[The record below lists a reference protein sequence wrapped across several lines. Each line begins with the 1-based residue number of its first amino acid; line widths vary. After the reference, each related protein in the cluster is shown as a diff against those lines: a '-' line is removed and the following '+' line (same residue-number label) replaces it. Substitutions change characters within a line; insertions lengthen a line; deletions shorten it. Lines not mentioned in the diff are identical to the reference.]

1 MQNLTT
7 SIEDG
12 RLPTYNEGVRPR
24 AMFLVVVGCY
34 APIPPVGAPCASNRA
49 CPEELVCAFGK
60 CVAETPACIPIVA
73 GSGKLTAPRLDSA
86 IVLDGDLSDWP
97 TCFVTVDPSSAG
109 LVRDL
114 GAGGNF
120 ASGRF
125 SVAADADHLY
135 VAAEVQSVPPLG
147 DHLPPAVYLNNA
159 ISTYFDG
166 DGQFATATYDADAAQ
181 IVVDHAN
188 REQAFHSGSTVT
200 VPDVASVAM
209 TGTSTFTIEMSVA
222 PATFGLAA
230 FANPIGFDI
239 GLVGGDGSVMTSEL
253 VWFQACK
260 PPACGCSNGDAA
272 PYCDARELGT
282 VELAP

>member
-1 MQNLTT
+1 MHL
-7 SIEDG
+7 
-12 RLPTYNEGVRPR
+12 R

-34 APIPPVGAPCASNRA
+34 SPKPPVGAPCATNKA

-60 CVAETPACIPIVA
+60 CVAETPACIPIA
-73 GSGKLTAPRLDSA
+73 SSPGKLTAPRLDSP

-114 GAGGNF
+114 GAGGKF

-125 SVAADADHLY
+125 SVAADAGHLY
-135 VAAEVQSVPPLG
+135 VAAEVQIVPPLG
-147 DHLPPAVYLNNA
+147 DHPLPAVYLNNA

-166 DGQFATATYDADAAQ
+166 DGQFATATYDPDAAQ

-188 REQAFHSGSTVT
+188 REQAFHSGSTTSAPNV
-200 VPDVASVAM
+200 VSAAM

-222 PATFGLAA
+222 PTTFGLTA

-260 PPACGCSNGDAA
+260 PPACGCPSGTDAA
-272 PYCDARELGT
+272 PYCDAREFGT
-282 VELAP
+282 VEIAP